1 MKKITLT
8 FIIISCFLLGS
19 CDKPR
24 CENQN
29 SIYTNNAINSKI
41 YNDELTRE
49 LSKEED
55 VTFWLKEVVTENEKD
70 YLQVYIYNV
79 NLCTIGQFLVK
90 DWSSIEGIYKTK
102 GVGYRNA
109 QLYGFAYS
117 ITYTKTKTILNFE
130 RLTEIID

>member
-8 FIIISCFLLGS
+8 FILIASFLLAS

-24 CENQN
+24 CKNQN

-49 LSKEED
+49 LSTED
-55 VTFWLKEVVTENEKD
+55 GVTYWLKEVVTANGKD
-70 YLQVYIYNV
+70 YLQVYIYNE
-79 NLCTIGQFLVK
+79 NMCTVGQFLVK
-90 DWSSIEGIYKTK
+90 DWSSIEGIHETK

-109 QLYGFAYS
+109 QLQGFAYS
-117 ITYTKTKTILNFE
+117 ITYTKTETILNFE
-130 RLTEIID
+130 RLTRIID